1 MSGRMRFLL
10 VAIVGATL
18 AFGAAGTAGAQ
29 VVCEPYGGG
38 CTNPGGSGGSRS
50 SGQISTVEVLPARG
64 QAPDPPRTAAQAQ
77 LPVTGGDIAGLM
89 IVASLLLG
97 GGVLFVVIGR
107 RRSPR
112 QAPAI
117 P

>member
-10 VAIVGATL
+10 VAVVGATL
-18 AFGAAGTAGAQ
+18 AIGVAGSAGAQ

-38 CTNPGGSGGSRS
+38 CTNPGGTGGSRP

-64 QAPDPPRTAAQAQ
+64 QLPAPAAASGQQ

-89 IVASLLLG
+89 IVASLLIG
-97 GGVLFVVIGR
+97 GGILFVALGR

-112 QAPAI
+112 ETPALS
-117 P
+117 